1 MSELKRNNEWS
12 WQQSYLEQLRR
23 AEKAEALNRSL
34 IMFMK
39 AAVSHSLMGK
49 AWKPEEILSK
59 GLELGLLSEKDKDV
73 YNYANSI
80 KNVAKDL

>member
-34 IMFMK
+34 VMFMK
-39 AAVSHSLMGK
+39 EAVSHCLMGK
-49 AWKPEEILSK
+49 AWKPEGILSK
-59 GLELGLLSEKDKDV
+59 GLELNLLSEKDEHV
-73 YNYANSI
+73 YSYATKI
-80 KNVAKDL
+80 KKVAKGL